1 MNKTTTELE
10 IKISG
15 GRITNAK
22 VLDNGICKLTIE
34 TAAQKEPTIEV
45 VVQEKTVVEKLQDTF
60 VLVEASKLS
69 LDDEFMKY
77 KPKTE
82 GEEKFKKDLTEAIKK
97 GVKDFWAPRCD
108 PSFNEDGTGICYV
121 EGKRP
126 AVGKSYNWWEKAA
139 KEFCPERQ
147 SHLGIKSERVAFLG
161 WYIKK
166 LIKSG
171 WRMEDAWYAVCNDS
185 KKLGH
190 YWNSENAK
198 HAFEKTGSREVC
210 GFCDLA
216 NTYKILAKD
225 ERAGGFWLAGGGDCI
240 DSDFFPLAVLVRVRN
255 FSQDVGNYDGVG
267 WLVLY

>member
-1 MNKTTTELE
+1 MEKATTEFE
-10 IKISG
+10 TMISD
-15 GRITNAK
+15 A
-22 VLDNGICKLTIE
+22 
-34 TAAQKEPTIEV
+34 
-45 VVQEKTVVEKLQDTF
+45 F
-60 VLVEASKLS
+60 VFVEASKLS

-77 KPKTE
+77 EPKTE
-82 GEEKFKKDLTEAIKK
+82 REEKFKKELTEAIKK
-97 GVKDFWAPRCD
+97 GVKDFWAPRYD

-121 EGKRP
+121 PGEKT
-126 AVGKSYNWWEKAA
+126 AVGESYNWWEKTAR
-139 KEFCPERQ
+139 EFCPERQ
-147 SHLGIKSERVAFLG
+147 SHLGLKSERVAFLG

-225 ERAGGFWLAGGGDCI
+225 ERAGGFWLAGGSYYGD
-240 DSDFFPLAVLVRVRN
+240 SRNFPLADFGHYSN
-255 FSQDVGNYDGVG
+255 WDHDFFHGVG
-267 WLVLY
+267 WLVHY